1 MISTHKNSEAINIKD
16 QDMKFLKNLAHRII
30 NSGLI
35 TPAVFFLEIIKPM
48 SLLGSHALI
57 FLGPIINSFIQS
69 EDYYRKIEV
78 FEKPENIELLL
89 EMIEKIDKNE
99 R

>member
-1 MISTHKNSEAINIKD
+1 MISTHKSSEAISIKD

-35 TPAVFFLEIIKPM
+35 TPAIFFLEIIKPM

-57 FLGPIINSFIQS
+57 FLGPILNSFIQS

>member
-1 MISTHKNSEAINIKD
+1 MQSTQKDSKAINIKD

-57 FLGPIINSFIQS
+57 FLGPILNSFIQS
-69 EDYYRKIEV
+69 EDYYRKVEV
-78 FEKPENIELLL
+78 FEKPENIEILLQ
-89 EMIEKIDKNE
+89 MIEKIDEYE

>member
-1 MISTHKNSEAINIKD
+1 MQSTHKDSEAINIKD

-57 FLGPIINSFIQS
+57 FLGPILNSFIQS
-69 EDYYRKIEV
+69 ENYYRKVEV
-78 FEKPENIELLL
+78 FEKPENIETLLQ
-89 EMIEKIDKNE
+89 MIEKIDIYE

>member
-57 FLGPIINSFIQS
+57 FLGPILNSFIQS

>member
-1 MISTHKNSEAINIKD
+1 MQSTHKDSEAINIKD

-57 FLGPIINSFIQS
+57 FLGPILNSFIQS
-69 EDYYRKIEV
+69 ENYYRKVEV
-78 FEKPENIELLL
+78 FEKPENIETLLQ
-89 EMIEKIDKNE
+89 MIEKIDRYE

>member
-1 MISTHKNSEAINIKD
+1 MQSTQKDSKAINIKD

-57 FLGPIINSFIQS
+57 FLGPILNSFIQS

>member
-1 MISTHKNSEAINIKD
+1 MISTHKKSEAINVKD
-16 QDMKFLKNLAHRII
+16 QDIKFLKNLAHRII

-57 FLGPIINSFIQS
+57 FLGPILNSFIQS

>member
-1 MISTHKNSEAINIKD
+1 M
-16 QDMKFLKNLAHRII
+16 
-30 NSGLI
+30 
-35 TPAVFFLEIIKPM
+35 FFLEIIKPM

-57 FLGPIINSFIQS
+57 FLGPILNSFIQS

-78 FEKPENIELLL
+78 FEKAENIELLL

>member
-1 MISTHKNSEAINIKD
+1 MISTHEKIEAINIKD
-16 QDMKFLKNLAHRII
+16 QDIKFLKNLAHRII

-57 FLGPIINSFIQS
+57 FLGPILNSFIQS

>member
-1 MISTHKNSEAINIKD
+1 MISTPKKSEAINVKD
-16 QDMKFLKNLAHRII
+16 QDIKFLKNLAHRII

-57 FLGPIINSFIQS
+57 FLGPILNSFIQS

-89 EMIEKIDKNE
+89 QMIEKIDKNE

>member
-1 MISTHKNSEAINIKD
+1 MIPTHKKIEAINIKD
-16 QDMKFLKNLAHRII
+16 QDIKFLKNLAHRII

-57 FLGPIINSFIQS
+57 FLGPILNSFIQS